1 MSQEIICNLL
11 KAVLN
16 FSDLNDSFCLACNDS
31 GMVPLFV
38 DMINELKDAIPDQ
51 LKNVVSVSVIDMIFY
66 NYEL

>member
-38 DMINELKDAIPDQ
+38 DMIKELKDEDLFVRSIE
-51 LKNVVSVSVIDMIFY
+51 NSMHCS
-66 NYEL
+66 